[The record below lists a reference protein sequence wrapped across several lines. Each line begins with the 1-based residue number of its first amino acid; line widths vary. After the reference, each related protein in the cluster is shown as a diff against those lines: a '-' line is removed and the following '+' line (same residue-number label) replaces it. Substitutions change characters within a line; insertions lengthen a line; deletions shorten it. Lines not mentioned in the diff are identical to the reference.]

1 MAKPGD
7 SETIPRRIRDDSE
20 TIPRRT
26 RDDSET
32 IPRRFRDD
40 SETIPRRCKLVPTWQ
55 CAKPWGQRV
64 VKLIL
69 LLLNLA
75 SFLAGFFLHTGAV
88 QLRAAG
94 SATVAT
100 VLYIAKLQ
108 FYLGKWWSWW
118 NMGWDIQIRHPFGYF
133 KLVIT
138 LIECVDSK
146 TKLWQQ
152 SCDTSTTSYRIG
164 VRVWSERLK
173 LQHCP
178 LTMFGSSQI

>member
-1 MAKPGD
+1 MVKHGKTWQNQ
-7 SETIPRRIRDDSE
+7 E
-20 TIPRRT
+20 
-26 RDDSET
+26 

-40 SETIPRRCKLVPTWQ
+40 SETLQVGSDMAMCETV
-55 CAKPWGQRV
+55 GQRV

-108 FYLGKWWSWW
+108 FYLGK
-118 NMGWDIQIRHPFGYF
+118 
-133 KLVIT
+133 
-138 LIECVDSK
+138 
-146 TKLWQQ
+146 
-152 SCDTSTTSYRIG
+152 
-164 VRVWSERLK
+164 
-173 LQHCP
+173 
-178 LTMFGSSQI
+178 